1 MCGIIGHIST
11 RKAIDIAAFEAM
23 RDTLTH
29 RGPDGFGANYFEND
43 SIALGHRRLSFLDLS
58 ESGAQP
64 MCNEDE
70 TIWITLNG
78 EIYNYLELRE
88 ELVQLGHTFKSNS
101 DTEVIVHGYEAW
113 GYEVVNKIKGMFA
126 FGLLDLNKQK
136 LWLVRDRFGIKPL
149 YYTQFDSQFIF
160 ASELKAI
167 VKCKDVIREMDMRSF
182 ADYFV
187 YRYIPSPNTIWKNIA
202 KLPPAHYLVYDIET
216 HTKEINE
223 YWKLDFQEG
232 KLNPNLIEDVNE
244 ILKQSVAI
252 HARSDV
258 PIGSFLSGGYDSSAI
273 VYYLSSLG
281 FKPDT
286 FSIGFEN
293 WQNSEDQFAEMVAQK
308 FGVPHHSLIVNEKNL
323 DLLSIMPEVYDEPI
337 ADISIL
343 PTWLVSNNAVKQVKA
358 VMSGEGADELFG
370 GYNWQKEFFAQSKK
384 KSFFQ
389 KVISM
394 FFKEKHSKTVSFY
407 ANAMGMGRFDAV
419 ELRSMLHTEH
429 HKYIREDVDWF
440 YRNNFDCNLSPLKS
454 IQKMDIKCF
463 MGELVLTKVDRA
475 SMANSLEVRVPFLDQ
490 YLYQKVFSQNEK
502 NYFKPNETKHL
513 LYQNLKQQLPDE
525 VLNRGKQG
533 FVGPDAFYMKADWY
547 RKTLDHAT
555 LIADGIVQKDYYLQL
570 LAKEEYWKLWK
581 LNVMEHWYKH
591 WVKEA

>member
-1 MCGIIGHIST
+1 MCGIIGHISASKT
-11 RKAIDIAAFEAM
+11 IDIATFETM

-29 RGPDGFGANYFEND
+29 RGPDGYGAAYFENQT
-43 SIALGHRRLSFLDLS
+43 IALGHRRLSFLDLS
-58 ESGAQP
+58 DAGKQP

-70 TIWITLNG
+70 TVWITLNG

-88 ELVQLGHTFKSNS
+88 ELIQLGHHFKSNS
-101 DTEVIVHGYEAW
+101 DTEVIIHGYEAW
-113 GYEVVNKIKGMFA
+113 GYEVVQKIKGMFA

-149 YYTQFDSQFIF
+149 YYTEFEGQFIF

-167 VKCKDVIREMDMRSF
+167 VKCKEVKREMDMSSF

-187 YRYIPSPNTIWKNIA
+187 YRYIPSPKTIWKNIA
-202 KLPPAHYLVYDIET
+202 KLPPAHYLVYDIVRQESSVT
-216 HTKEINE
+216 E
-223 YWKLDFQEG
+223 YWKIDFSEE
-232 KLNPNLIEDVNE
+232 KKNPNIINEVNK
-244 ILKQSVAI
+244 ILCESVSI

-273 VYYLSSLG
+273 VYYLTSLG

-286 FSIGFEN
+286 FSIGFEG
-293 WQNSEDQFAEMVAQK
+293 WKNSEDQFAEIVAKK
-308 FGVPHHSLIVNEKNL
+308 FGVPHHSLVVNETNL

-343 PTWLVSNNAVKQVKA
+343 PTWLVSNNAAKQVKA

-370 GYNWQKEFFAQSKK
+370 GYTWQKEFYEQNKLQSFAQKIFTKLFKK
-384 KSFFQ
+384 KNSET
-389 KVISM
+389 I
-394 FFKEKHSKTVSFY
+394 SFY
-407 ANAMGMGRFDAV
+407 ANAMAMGRFDDA
-419 ELRSMLHTEH
+419 ELGQMLHPDH
-429 HKYIREDVDWF
+429 HQHISEDTDWF
-440 YRNNFDCNLSPLKS
+440 YRQHFDNELTPLKS

-475 SMANSLEVRVPFLDQ
+475 SMANSLEVRVPFLDHK
-490 YLYQKVFSQNEK
+490 LYEKVFRQDEN

-513 LYQNLKQQLPDE
+513 LYQNIKNHLPQE
-525 VLNRGKQG
+525 ILNRGKQG
-533 FVGPDAFYMKADWY
+533 FVGPDAFYMKTEWY
-547 RKTLDHAT
+547 KKSLDNSS
-555 LIADGIVQKDYYLQL
+555 LIQDGIVQKEYYLQL
-570 LAKEEYWKLWK
+570 LAKQEYWKLWK

-591 WVKEA
+591 WVKQV